1 MNPIKKIQINRL
13 SPINYEVEVHTDALM
28 NEQVII
34 VKADFNYFFSKK
46 ANNQLHKAQISLNP
60 AINVE
65 PNIRIYLYNYLTD
78 HVEEIRHEFI
88 EMNPFLFPQVLDAT
102 YMMGGSDF
110 FNRNWN
116 RGLKALKIEG
126 PFQND
131 AKVKKINPS
140 QKVTFHASTN
150 AQNADIA
157 QIMSMQWHLIDE
169 KKQEINI
176 RKLKDFKIVANKERV
191 TVSFYLNEMSSF
203 TLHAHYS
210 NFKEAILLFSNQN
223 PESQNQKTK
232 IHFTIGMFFDG
243 TGNNMLNSDQVYY
256 KNLDNK
262 NLVKDSARQKQLML
276 SGKKNT
282 KFKVATDSSYWNPYS
297 NVALLHD
304 LYKTEGLYL
313 DEVDGMQKVTL
324 KQYVQGI
331 GTLEREQDDLWGS
344 GFGANERGIIGKV
357 REGCKDLTT
366 QIKKYEE
373 DYEIGSITFDVF
385 GFSRGAAAA
394 RHFCNEILGSKN
406 IVIDYG
412 STESSS
418 SKNKTI
424 EIDKTRVEKKNTRIP
439 ISQTFLLGILGDE
452 LKKAGIKFRFED
464 NFDNVKD
471 NNLINIRFLGLFD
484 TVVAQFIPKYY
495 NDANLDILKEYKD
508 LVRNEGYSEANIKIS
523 DLKIKRI
530 IHLTAEDEWRDNFA
544 LTSVDEGVSIALIG
558 AHSDIGGGYAA
569 DLKENCNLH
578 KFAVKTGSL
587 IENINNPIFA
597 KKEIGIKNYFIKKGF
612 CNEREIKF
620 KKIGETSVELNNM
633 TNIIDGVIFKLVS
646 SRIVKPRYST
656 VPLFVMKNLAEI
668 SGVNFLENSDKSIV
682 DDDKYKSHS
691 FEYEIPKELSEYYKI
706 ILALAKEKYNEVYK
720 KESKQS
726 LPMNKRVSESLKIKI
741 RHDFIHLS
749 ANFDKQ
755 AFPLPKLVNTYTRNV
770 KFDIGEVDF
779 INKIAFVNHPRVT
792 QNNSNPYERE
802 ILSE

>member
-13 SPINYEVEVHTDALM
+13 SPINYEVEVHTEALM

-150 AQNADIA
+150 AQNTDIA
-157 QIMSMQWHLIDE
+157 QIMSIQWHLIDE
-169 KKQEINI
+169 NKQEINI

-243 TGNNMLNSDQVYY
+243 TGNNKLNSDQVYY

-262 NLVKDSARQKQLML
+262 NLVKDSTRQKQLML

-304 LYKTEGLYL
+304 LYKTEIVKK
-313 DEVDGMQKVTL
+313 DDFNTNVTL

-331 GTLEREQDDLWGS
+331 GTEEGENDDFLGTA
-344 GFGANERGIIGKV
+344 FGEGINGIIGKV
-357 REGCKDLTT
+357 IEGCMKIAAQMAGVMNTDS
-366 QIKKYEE
+366 
-373 DYEIGSITFDVF
+373 EIGSITFDVF

-394 RHFCNEILGSKN
+394 RHFCNEILGKESTDDIFEKIPNESKEEPITKLDN
-406 IVIDYG
+406 LAVKKDTQKFKPIGVEYNFGMLG
-412 STESSS
+412 SA
-418 SKNKTI
+418 
-424 EIDKTRVEKKNTRIP
+424 
-439 ISQTFLLGILGDE
+439 
-452 LKKAGIKFRFED
+452 LKKLEIQHTVKQFYTFEVVD
-464 NFDNVKD
+464 AKNAAEVKKAVENQKQD
-471 NNLINIRFLGLFD
+471 FAKKAPVKIRFVGLYD
-484 TVVAQFIPKYY
+484 TVVSQMIVKNKVGEKIDKANVVNPFPIKLPPFVGSIIEMQLDRVKQKIDQLPIQQIVHLIAQ
-495 NDANLDILKEYKD
+495 DEY
-508 LVRNEGYSEANIKIS
+508 RE
-523 DLKIKRI
+523 
-530 IHLTAEDEWRDNFA
+530 NFA
-544 LTSVDEGVSIALIG
+544 LTKVGSSKNIFEIELPG
-558 AHSDIGGGYAA
+558 AHSDLGGGYAA
-569 DLKENCNLH
+569 FAQEKDILDYDYVNHQTTEIPIPERLQVLKKLYVANGYAQPEE
-578 KFAVKTGSL
+578 
-587 IENINNPIFA
+587 IE
-597 KKEIGIKNYFIKKGF
+597 IKK
-612 CNEREIKF
+612 IKTINYTTENAIAYRTLF
-620 KKIGETSVELNNM
+620 QLIATRKI
-633 TNIIDGVIFKLVS
+633 I
-646 SRIVKPRYST
+646 PRYSI
-656 VPLFVMKNLAEI
+656 VNLNVMK
-668 SGVNFLENSDKSIV
+668 
-682 DDDKYKSHS
+682 
-691 FEYEIPKELSEYYKI
+691 
-706 ILALAKEKYNEVYK
+706 ALAKERNVGFSDSTTENSYKFEYILPKGLIHYEKNLIDNLKAALEGKPKKGNKNELQK
-720 KESKQS
+720 FK
-726 LPMNKRVSESLKIKI
+726 
-741 RHDFIHLS
+741 FIHLS
-749 ANFDKQ
+749 SNYNEAKLIKNKGEAIIGFEELDRVFYIN
-755 AFPLPKLVNTYTRNV
+755 APLYKNEKREN
-770 KFDIGEVDF
+770 
-779 INKIAFVNHPRVT
+779 
-792 QNNSNPYERE
+792 YERE
-802 ILSE
+802 VYDHPQ